1 MKILNLDKDK
11 LTELFKNPKFVRISL
26 IVGVLLIILIA
37 FSECMSNVFSNTP
50 RKQTQPLTEQ
60 FSEADLYAQSI
71 EEKLI
76 EILSHIE
83 GVGKVEVLVTAGT
96 TEEYVYAKEGKTGS
110 NSSTDEIVIIDSGNG
125 KQALTE
131 KIIKP
136 AITGVV
142 IVCEGG
148 DDSRVC
154 ERVYN
159 AVRAALGIGASK
171 IYVTERQ

>member
-1 MKILNLDKDK
+1 MNLQKEK
-11 LTELFKNPKFVRISL
+11 LTELFRNPKFVHISL

-37 FSECMSNVFSNTP
+37 FSECMSSAP
-50 RKQTQPLTEQ
+50 RRETVTVSEQ
-60 FSEADLYAQSI
+60 FTETDLYAQSI

-110 NSSTDEIVIIDSGNG
+110 NSSTDEIVVIDSGNG

-136 AITGVV
+136 SITGVV